1 LTNFLS
7 SDRLQLRYL
16 LEAKVYVAEDLFKRQ
31 HVQRLAALLFLASF
45 IVNDASLDLAWADTW
60 VCPRPGQADLYTDR
74 EYPGCRQLGEA
85 KTYSPVTISP
95 APKSSQGGNL
105 FPSVANNGSSGVP
118 QQQQSRKPSP
128 FPDVSLPLPLLSVGQ
143 DKVGSITGSWTGFVA
158 QLMVGYKA
166 DGKGPEI
173 LGDSNLLPASVHSFH
188 TAVAVAS
195 RAVGYDPRY
204 LTVRILVP
212 SRLNGPSAGGIF
224 AVGIASA
231 LLGDPIRQD
240 VCMSGTI
247 EPDAEIHPVGRLVD
261 KMNAC
266 RDLRKTTMIVPDGLD
281 NSHLNFTGAER
292 SIQVIQVHTLAEAYS
307 AATGQ
312 ALRQVP

>member
-1 LTNFLS
+1 MYHNVLSRRDWPNLGALFFLLS
-7 SDRLQLRYL
+7 LCVIGYAFPNAAS
-16 LEAKVYVAEDLFKRQ
+16 AE
-31 HVQRLAALLFLASF
+31 
-45 IVNDASLDLAWADTW
+45 TW

-74 EYPGCRQLGEA
+74 EYPGCKHLSEA
-85 KTYSPVTISP
+85 KTYSPLEISP
-95 APKSSQGGNL
+95 VPHSPQPAILPPPVSAT
-105 FPSVANNGSSGVP
+105 ANHSLQP
-118 QQQQSRKPSP
+118 QRRKPLP
-128 FPDVSLPLPLLSVGQ
+128 FSEVSLSLPLLSVGQ
-143 DKVGSITGSWTGFVA
+143 DKVGSITGSWTGFVV

-173 LGDSNLLPASVHSFH
+173 LGDSNLLPASVYSFR
-188 TAVAVAS
+188 TAVAVS
-195 RAVGYDPRY
+195 TKAVGYDPRY

-212 SRLNGPSAGGIF
+212 ARLDGPSAGGIF

-281 NSHLNFTGAER
+281 NSHLDFTGAER
-292 SIQVIQVHTLAEAYS
+292 SIHVIQVHTLAEAYS

-312 ALRQVP
+312 ILRQVPFN

>member
-1 LTNFLS
+1 V
-7 SDRLQLRYL
+7 

-31 HVQRLAALLFLASF
+31 HVQRLAALFFLASF
-45 IVNDASLDLAWADTW
+45 IGNDASLDLAWADTW

-74 EYPGCRQLGEA
+74 EYPGCRQIGEA
-85 KTYSPVTISP
+85 KMYSPVTISP
-95 APKSSQGGNL
+95 APKSLQGGNL
-105 FPSVANNGSSGVP
+105 FPSVANSISSDVP
-118 QQQQSRKPSP
+118 QQQQSRKPLP
-128 FPDVSLPLPLLSVGQ
+128 FSEVSLPLPLLSVGQ
-143 DKVGSITGSWTGFVA
+143 QDKGGSITGSWTGFVA

-240 VCMSGTI
+240 VCISGTI
-247 EPDAEIHPVGRLVD
+247 EPE
-261 KMNAC
+261 
-266 RDLRKTTMIVPDGLD
+266 
-281 NSHLNFTGAER
+281 
-292 SIQVIQVHTLAEAYS
+292 
-307 AATGQ
+307 
-312 ALRQVP
+312 

>member
-1 LTNFLS
+1 M
-7 SDRLQLRYL
+7 
-16 LEAKVYVAEDLFKRQ
+16 AEDLLKHQ
-31 HVQRLAALLFLASF
+31 HVQRLAALLFLAFF
-45 IVNDASLDLAWADTW
+45 IGNNASLDLVWADTW
-60 VCPRPGQADLYTDR
+60 VCPRSGQADLYTDR
-74 EYPGCRQLGEA
+74 EYPGCRQLGEV
-85 KTYSPVTISP
+85 KTYLPVTISP
-95 APKSSQGGNL
+95 APPSSQGGHRSPL
-105 FPSVANNGSSGVP
+105 VKNNVSSDVP
-118 QQQQSRKPSP
+118 QQQQSGKPLP
-128 FPDVSLPLPLLSVGQ
+128 FPEVSLSLPLLSVGQ

-166 DGKGPEI
+166 DGTGPEI

-312 ALRQVP
+312 ILRQVPLN

>member
-1 LTNFLS
+1 M
-7 SDRLQLRYL
+7 
-16 LEAKVYVAEDLFKRQ
+16 YVAEDLLKRQ
-31 HVQRLAALLFLASF
+31 HVQRLAAPLFLAFF
-45 IVNDASLDLAWADTW
+45 IGNDASLDLAWADIW
-60 VCPRPGQADLYTDR
+60 VCPRPGQPDLYTDR
-74 EYPGCRQLGEA
+74 SGPGCRQLGEA

-95 APKSSQGGNL
+95 APNSSQGGNRS
-105 FPSVANNGSSGVP
+105 PSVANHVSSDIP

-128 FPDVSLPLPLLSVGQ
+128 FPEVSLSLPLLSVGQ

-173 LGDSNLLPASVHSFH
+173 LGDSNLLPASAHSFH

-195 RAVGYDPRY
+195 RAVGYDPRH

-212 SRLNGPSAGGIF
+212 TRLNGPSAGGMF

-231 LLGDPIRQD
+231 LLGDPIRHD

-247 EPDAEIHPVGRLVD
+247 EPDAEIRPVGRLVD

-266 RDLRKTTMIVPDGLD
+266 RDLKKTVMIVPDGLD

-312 ALRQVP
+312 ILRQVPFN

>member
-1 LTNFLS
+1 M
-7 SDRLQLRYL
+7 
-16 LEAKVYVAEDLFKRQ
+16 AEDPLQ
-31 HVQRLAALLFLASF
+31 HHQVLRLAALLFLVSF
-45 IVNDASLDLAWADTW
+45 IGNNASLDSAWADTW
-60 VCPRPGQADLYTDR
+60 LCPRPGQADLYTDR
-74 EYPGCRQLGEA
+74 EYPGCKQLGEA
-85 KTYSPVTISP
+85 KTYLPVTISP
-95 APKSSQGGNL
+95 VPKSSPGSNL
-105 FPSVANNGSSGVP
+105 STSVANSASSDVP
-118 QQQQSRKPSP
+118 QQQQSRKPLP
-128 FPDVSLPLPLLSVGQ
+128 FPDVSLALPLLSVGH

-173 LGDSNLLPASVHSFH
+173 LGDSNLMPASAHSFQ
-188 TAVAVAS
+188 TAVAVATK
-195 RAVGYDPRY
+195 AVGYDSRY

-212 SRLNGPSAGGIF
+212 TRLNGPSAGGMF

-240 VCMSGTI
+240 ICMSGTI
-247 EPDAEIHPVGRLVD
+247 EPDAEIHPVGGVVD

-281 NSHLNFTGAER
+281 NSHLSFTGAER

-312 ALRQVP
+312 ILRQVPFN

>member
-1 LTNFLS
+1 MP
-7 SDRLQLRYL
+7 
-16 LEAKVYVAEDLFKRQ
+16 EDLLKRQ
-31 HVQRLAALLFLASF
+31 HVQRLAALFFLTSV
-45 IVNDASLDLAWADTW
+45 IGNDAFLDSAWADTW
-60 VCPRPGQADLYTDR
+60 VCPRSGQSDLYTDR
-74 EYPGCRQLGEA
+74 SGPGCKPLGEV
-85 KTYSPVTISP
+85 KTYLPVTISP
-95 APKSSQGGNL
+95 APPSSQGEHRSPL
-105 FPSVANNGSSGVP
+105 VKNNVSSGVP
-118 QQQQSRKPSP
+118 QQQQSGKPLP
-128 FPDVSLPLPLLSVGQ
+128 FPEVSLSLPLLSVGQ

-188 TAVAVAS
+188 TTVAVAS

-266 RDLRKTTMIVPDGLD
+266 RDLKKTVMIVPDGLD
-281 NSHLNFTGAER
+281 NSHLTFTGAER
-292 SIQVIQVHTLAEAYS
+292 SVQVVQVHTLAEAYS

-312 ALRQVP
+312 ILRQVPLN

>member
-1 LTNFLS
+1 MS
-7 SDRLQLRYL
+7 SDRLQLQYV
-16 LEAKVYVAEDLFKRQ
+16 LEAKIDVAEDLFKRQ
-31 HVQRLAALLFLASF
+31 HAQRLAALLFLVSF
-45 IVNDASLDLAWADTW
+45 IGNDAALDLARADTW
-60 VCPRPGQADLYTDR
+60 VCPRPGQSDLYTDR
-74 EYPGCRQLGEA
+74 NGPGCRPLGEV
-85 KTYSPVTISP
+85 KTYLPAIISP
-95 APKSSQGGNL
+95 APKSSQGGNRS
-105 FPSVANNGSSGVP
+105 PSVANNISSDVP
-118 QQQQSRKPSP
+118 QQQPSRKPSP
-128 FPDVSLPLPLLSVGQ
+128 FSDVSLSLPLLSVGQ

-195 RAVGYDPRY
+195 RALGYDPRY
-204 LTVRILVP
+204 LSVRILVP
-212 SRLNGPSAGGIF
+212 TRLNGPSAGGMF
-224 AVGIASA
+224 AVGIAAA
-231 LLGDPIRQD
+231 LLGDSIRPE

-292 SIQVIQVHTLAEAYS
+292 SIQVIQVHTLAEAYN

-312 ALRQVP
+312 ILRHVPLN

>member
-1 LTNFLS
+1 M
-7 SDRLQLRYL
+7 DQ
-16 LEAKVYVAEDLFKRQ
+16 
-31 HVQRLAALLFLASF
+31 
-45 IVNDASLDLAWADTW
+45 DLATFQWRPTLTAFLFALSLCLITQAFPNPTWAETW
-60 VCPRPGQADLYTDR
+60 VCSRPGRSDLYTDR
-74 EYPGCRQLGEA
+74 SGPGCSPLGETR
-85 KTYSPVTISP
+85 TYSPLEVSP
-95 APKSSQGGNL
+95 VPHSQQQAILAPPVAATATANSPQQSQG
-105 FPSVANNGSSGVP
+105 
-118 QQQQSRKPSP
+118 RKPLP
-128 FPDVSLPLPLLSVGQ
+128 FSEVSLPLPLLSVGQ

-173 LGDSNLLPASVHSFH
+173 LGDSNLLQASVHSFH

-204 LTVRILVP
+204 LSVRILVP
-212 SRLNGPSAGGIF
+212 TRLNGPSAGGMF
-224 AVGIASA
+224 AVGIAAA
-231 LLGDPIRQD
+231 LLGDSIRPE

-247 EPDAEIHPVGRLVD
+247 EPDAEILPVGRLVD

-292 SIQVIQVHTLAEAYS
+292 SIQVIQVHTLAEAYN

-312 ALRQVP
+312 ILRQVPLNE

>member
-1 LTNFLS
+1 M
-7 SDRLQLRYL
+7 
-16 LEAKVYVAEDLFKRQ
+16 
-31 HVQRLAALLFLASF
+31 
-45 IVNDASLDLAWADTW
+45 
-60 VCPRPGQADLYTDR
+60 
-74 EYPGCRQLGEA
+74 
-85 KTYSPVTISP
+85 YSPVTISP

-105 FPSVANNGSSGVP
+105 SANNISSDVP

-128 FPDVSLPLPLLSVGQ
+128 FSDVSLSLPLLSVGQ
-143 DKVGSITGSWTGFVA
+143 DKVGFITGPWTGFVA
-158 QLMVGYKA
+158 QLMVWYKA

-173 LGDSNLLPASVHSFH
+173 LGDSNLLPASAHSFY
-188 TAVAVAS
+188 TAVVVAS

-266 RDLRKTTMIVPDGLD
+266 RDLRKTTMIVPDGPD

>member
-1 LTNFLS
+1 VVEDPLS
-7 SDRLQLRYL
+7 
-16 LEAKVYVAEDLFKRQ
+16 RQ
-31 HVQRLAALLFLASF
+31 QVQRLTALLFLAYF
-45 IVNDASLDLAWADTW
+45 IGNDAFLGSAWAETW

-74 EYPGCRQLGEA
+74 EWPGCRQLGDA

-95 APKSSQGGNL
+95 APKSSRGDNL
-105 FPSVANNGSSGVP
+105 SPSVENNVSSGVP
-118 QQQQSRKPSP
+118 QQQQSRKPLP
-128 FPDVSLPLPLLSVGQ
+128 FPDVSLSLPLLSVGQ

-173 LGDSNLLPASVHSFH
+173 LGDSNLLPASVLSFH
-188 TAVAVAS
+188 TAVAVAT
-195 RAVGYDPRY
+195 RVVGYDPRY

-212 SRLNGPSAGGIF
+212 TRLNGPSAGGIF

-247 EPDAEIHPVGRLVD
+247 EPNAEIHPVGRLAD

-281 NSHLNFTGAER
+281 NSHLNFMGAER
-292 SIQVIQVHTLAEAYS
+292 SIHVIQVHTLAEAYS

-312 ALRQVP
+312 ILRQVPFN

>member
-1 LTNFLS
+1 M
-7 SDRLQLRYL
+7 
-16 LEAKVYVAEDLFKRQ
+16 AEDLFKRE
-31 HVQRLAALLFLASF
+31 HVQHLAALLFLAFF
-45 IVNDASLDLAWADTW
+45 IGNDASLGLVWADTW

-85 KTYSPVTISP
+85 KMYSPVTIFP
-95 APKSSQGGNL
+95 APKSSPGGNL
-105 FPSVANNGSSGVP
+105 SPSVAKNISSDVP
-118 QQQQSRKPSP
+118 PQQQSRKPSP
-128 FPDVSLPLPLLSVGQ
+128 FSDVSLSLPLLSVGQ
-143 DKVGSITGSWTGFVA
+143 DTVGSITGSWTGFVA
-158 QLMVGYKA
+158 QLIVGYKA

-173 LGDSNLLPASVHSFH
+173 LGDWNLLPASAHSFY
-188 TAVAVAS
+188 TAVVVAS

-212 SRLNGPSAGGIF
+212 SRLNGPSAGGMF

>member
-1 LTNFLS
+1 M
-7 SDRLQLRYL
+7 
-16 LEAKVYVAEDLFKRQ
+16 
-31 HVQRLAALLFLASF
+31 
-45 IVNDASLDLAWADTW
+45 
-60 VCPRPGQADLYTDR
+60 
-74 EYPGCRQLGEA
+74 
-85 KTYSPVTISP
+85 
-95 APKSSQGGNL
+95 
-105 FPSVANNGSSGVP
+105 
-118 QQQQSRKPSP
+118 P
-128 FPDVSLPLPLLSVGQ
+128 FSEVSLSLPLLSVGQ

-158 QLMVGYKA
+158 QLTVGYKA

-188 TAVAVAS
+188 AAVAVAT

-247 EPDAEIHPVGRLVD
+247 EPDAEIRPVGRLLD

-266 RDLRKTTMIVPDGLD
+266 RDLKKTRMIVPDGLD

-312 ALRQVP
+312 ILRQVPLN